1 MQITVIISICAL
13 VVSLAMMII
22 NLVNAVKNW
31 SKANKN
37 DDAAR
42 EQRVKEETEQQVGIM
57 LALDNIKNM
66 LAEIKQKINT
76 VEKDTKDNH
85 DEIIRM
91 SESIKSEH
99 KRLDNHEQRLNKIEE
114 TLRGA
119 IWQERKD

>member
-1 MQITVIISICAL
+1 MQTTISILAL
-13 VVSLAMMII
+13 LVSLSMLI
-22 NLVNAVKNW
+22 VNAANAIKNW
-31 SKANKN
+31 HKANKS

-42 EQRVKEETEQQVGIM
+42 EQRVKEETEQQVSIM

-99 KRLDNHEQRLNKIEE
+99 KRLDNHEQRLNQIEE